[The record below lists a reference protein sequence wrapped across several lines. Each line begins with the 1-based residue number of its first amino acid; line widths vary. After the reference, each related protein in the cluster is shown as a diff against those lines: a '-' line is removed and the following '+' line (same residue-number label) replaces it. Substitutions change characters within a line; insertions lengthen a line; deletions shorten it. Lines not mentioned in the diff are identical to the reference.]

1 MCVCVCVGGG
11 LRGLCFQVMANTVV
25 FGRGRGGGGYG
36 SFVRVIFL
44 LSFDT

>member
-1 MCVCVCVGGG
+1 MSRKCVCVG
-11 LRGLCFQVMANTVV
+11 LRGLCFQVIANTVV
-25 FGRGRGGGGYG
+25 FGRGGYG